1 MKYVYH
7 GSSIPN
13 LKIIKPHRSTHLE
26 NWVYATPSKAI
37 ATIFLSPINSD
48 YYYHLSGNGITSQ
61 VVLVERKPE
70 MFKKIFDYS
79 GYIYKLNAKNFKS
92 GKTNWS
98 AEVVSDKEEKVVLS
112 YYVENIYSE
121 LIKLDKEGLI
131 KLYLYPNRPKHIPK
145 DNSDLIPKVIRW
157 YKNGIN
163 IDKFYEL
170 YPEFKDKVLEIIS
183 M

>member
-48 YYYHLSGNGITSQ
+48 YYYHLSGNGITSP

-70 MFKKIFDYS
+70 MFKNIYDYS
-79 GYIYKLNAKNFKS
+79 G
-92 GKTNWS
+92 
-98 AEVVSDKEEKVVLS
+98 
-112 YYVENIYSE
+112 
-121 LIKLDKEGLI
+121 
-131 KLYLYPNRPKHIPK
+131 
-145 DNSDLIPKVIRW
+145 
-157 YKNGIN
+157 
-163 IDKFYEL
+163 
-170 YPEFKDKVLEIIS
+170 
-183 M
+183 